1 MNQDDRFEALYRR
14 YYPRV
19 VEYLTTVQGITREEA
34 HDVAQD
40 AFLRMLAIADEY
52 PPGQE
57 WTFVRT
63 IAARV
68 AMNRV
73 RYWNAQS
80 RGFVEREVTPAD
92 RITNVPGEFAPQET
106 AFATAEAT
114 ARLYAAINELSASHR
129 TTLLLWL
136 SDLTFEEIAQALRLS
151 LSAVKSRLNAARRE
165 LRGLFSGETPSS
177 HLAASAERSGL
188 VPAYA
193 RQKFVEASALASAI
207 PVDQAVSQLTE
218 RVDALVV
225 QQQQLS
231 RQIDEYDELLRRHLA
246 TVTTVEAAQRRGSR
260 SAT

>member
-1 MNQDDRFEALYRR
+1 MDQDDRFEALYRR

-19 VEYLTTVQGITREEA
+19 VEYLVAVQGITREEA
-34 HDVAQD
+34 RDVAQD
-40 AFLRMLAIADEY
+40 AFLRMLAIADQY
-52 PPGQE
+52 SLDQE

-73 RYWNAQS
+73 RDKRAQS
-80 RGFVEREVTPAD
+80 RGVVEREVTPAD
-92 RITNVPGEFAPQET
+92 RISNLPGESAPQEK

-114 ARLYAAINELSASHR
+114 ARLYAAISALPASHR

-151 LSAVKSRLNAARRE
+151 LSAVKSRLHAARRE
-165 LRGLFSGETPSS
+165 LRGLLSGDVPSS
-177 HLAASAERSGL
+177 HLAASAERSDL

-193 RQKFVEASALASAI
+193 RQKLVEASALASAI

-231 RQIDEYDELLRRHLA
+231 RQIDEYDEMLRRHLA

-260 SAT
+260 SAM